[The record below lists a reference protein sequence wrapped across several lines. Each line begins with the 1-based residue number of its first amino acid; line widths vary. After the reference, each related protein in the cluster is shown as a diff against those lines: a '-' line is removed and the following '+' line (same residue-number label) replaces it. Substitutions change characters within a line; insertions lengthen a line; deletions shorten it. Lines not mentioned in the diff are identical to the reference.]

1 MLDFDILEWLIG
13 IVVLIVLLPILW
25 WRRRSASYL
34 FFFSVF
40 WVYLLIVVDVTI
52 FPIPLPDAGMFLSK
66 QQITFVLSRVNF
78 EPFKYLSDPYAN
90 PYVVFLEIV
99 QNILLTIP
107 FGFGVSFIAQF
118 KARDFL
124 WLAIAVG
131 LSIEMAQLV
140 ISLGVGLYRT
150 VDVTDVFLNAT
161 GVLLGYGI
169 FRIFAC
175 LYLKMTHRFGINHTG
190 LLAYIYD
197 VANQAQTCVGYLA
210 HPPDLCG

>member
-1 MLDFDILEWLIG
+1 MLLDFGVMEWLIG
-13 IVVLIVLLPILW
+13 VAVLIVLIPILW
-25 WRRRSASYL
+25 KRKHIPSYL

-52 FPIPLPDAGMFLSK
+52 FPIPIPDAEMFLTK
-66 QQITFVLSRVNF
+66 QQFTFILSHVNF
-78 EPFKYLSDPYAN
+78 EPFKYLSDPYVN

-131 LSIEMAQLV
+131 LVIEIAQLV
-140 ISLGVGLYRT
+140 ISLGVGVYRT
-150 VDVTDVFLNAT
+150 VDITDVLLNAT
-161 GVLLGYGI
+161 GVLLGYLYFRAFAWLVSKI
-169 FRIFAC
+169 IQRFRIKRSSFW
-175 LYLKMTHRFGINHTG
+175 
-190 LLAYIYD
+190 AYVQE
-197 VANQAQTCVGYLA
+197 VASKA
-210 HPPDLCG
+210 